1 MAKDR
6 FRMIV
11 LAYVIEVI
19 SDAAILSNIQLVTVR
34 AFNAINNVRCCVIE
48 LVGNDKSWFGDRNT
62 GTRSHTET
70 EGKSEYQWL
79 EQRKVPGPLSEGSV
93 PKPKKQEDGHIS

>member
-48 LVGNDKSWFGDRNT
+48 LVGNDKS
-62 GTRSHTET
+62 
-70 EGKSEYQWL
+70 
-79 EQRKVPGPLSEGSV
+79 
-93 PKPKKQEDGHIS
+93 